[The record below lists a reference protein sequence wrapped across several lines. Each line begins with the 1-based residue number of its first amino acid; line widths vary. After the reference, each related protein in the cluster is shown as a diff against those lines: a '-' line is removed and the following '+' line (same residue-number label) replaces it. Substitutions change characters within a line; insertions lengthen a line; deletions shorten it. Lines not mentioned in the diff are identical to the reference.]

1 MHTDQS
7 WLKAKETQLVIGLST
22 VCDSFVIRG
31 TSLPGKFG
39 VFFAGWWVVF
49 CTAAQN
55 NACSF

>member
-39 VFFAGWWVVF
+39 VLFAGWLF
-49 CTAAQN
+49 FARLRN